1 MPILED
7 LYYDSISPLKKHV
20 EDSEEY
26 KETEAM
32 IFKTKST
39 VAKSLDTEGKDVL
52 NELCELF
59 LEQRCIC
66 ERESFASGFRMGAE
80 IILALREKTEEP
92 E

>member
-7 LYYDSISPLKKHV
+7 LYYDSISPLKKNA

-32 IFKTKST
+32 ICRCINIISDG
-39 VAKSLDTEGKDVL
+39 LDEDKACTLD
-52 NELCELF
+52 ELCELF
-59 LEQRCIC
+59 REQKCIC

-80 IILALREKTEEP
+80 IILALREKSEDTE
-92 E
+92 